1 MWTEENL
8 RNLDGLKVEDIRIA
22 RRDGAIA
29 GVMALWDQS
38 AYKQSVVR
46 GYSGWMR
53 FARPFLPRVGEN
65 IRSAYAA
72 LICVAPAARRLFRRP
87 LAGASVVFADLLSE
101 ISNLAAARGFTYLLL
116 GLDARDPLLSIA
128 RSHRHYAYPSRLYL
142 ASWSNGGLHEQLDQR
157 PAYVDIATL

>member
-1 MWTEENL
+1 VWTEEAL
-8 RNLDGLKVEDIRIA
+8 RNLDGLAIEEIRIA

-38 AYKQSVVR
+38 AYKQTIVR

-53 FARPFLPRVGEN
+53 MAQPFLPPVGEN

-72 LICVAPAARRLFRRP
+72 LISASTPA
-87 LAGASVVFADLLSE
+87 VFSDLLREVNHLASE
-101 ISNLAAARGFTYLLL
+101 RKFDYLLV
-116 GLDARDPLLSIA
+116 GLDARDPNLPAA
-128 RSHRHYAYPSRLYL
+128 RKYRHFAYPSTLYL
-142 ASWSNGGLHEQLDQR
+142 NDGGLHEQLDQR